1 MKITLEQ
8 AARVMQGSLNE
19 HSRAIVT
26 GASINSS
33 GVCEG
38 DLFFALKG
46 QVRDGHDFVDDAL
59 GRGAS
64 AAVVA
69 GEFPAALPK
78 APSPLIVTDSPE
90 KAIVR
95 LAAWVRDSEDP
106 LIVGITG
113 STGKTSVKDLL
124 NSIASRCRA
133 TVASRKS
140 FNNDLGVPLTLLGI
154 KPETE
159 VVICEMG
166 ARGLGHIARLCRYV
180 RPHVGILTNVGL
192 THFEQFGGQAEIA
205 EAKSEL
211 VKSLPEGGAA
221 VLNADDPL
229 VMSMATLAKSNVV
242 TYGLGPDAD
251 IRAEDIRFNDLGQ
264 PTFRLAHQADSVTV
278 ALPASGIHQVSNAL
292 AAAAGAVCLGLSLRE
307 CLEGLEHA
315 NMSDWRME
323 VRVHRG
329 VKFVND
335 AYNSSPASVESALR
349 TCFQMKPEQSR
360 LIVVLGP
367 MAELGPVSDREHRRA
382 GELAAILASRLIVV
396 GSQAICAA
404 DAAVGAGMPEV
415 EFVADADSALAAIGP
430 LNSGDVVLVKASRV
444 AGLEKLTE
452 MAAVAL
458 EPHD

>member
-8 AARVMQGSLNE
+8 AEMVMQGRLTE
-19 HSRAIVT
+19 RSRAIVT

-33 GVCEG
+33 EVAKG

-46 QVRDGHDFVDDAL
+46 QLRDGHDFVLDAL

-69 GEFPAALPK
+69 RELPG
-78 APSPLIVTDSPE
+78 PQHQQPGPLIVTDSPE
-90 KAIVR
+90 QAIVR
-95 LAAWVRDSEDP
+95 LASWVRDAEDP

-124 NSIASRCRA
+124 AGIASRS
-133 TVASRKS
+133 TPTLASEKS

-166 ARGLGHIARLCRYV
+166 SRGPGHIARLCRYV
-180 RPHVGILTNVGL
+180 RPHIGILTNVGL
-192 THFEQFGGQAEIA
+192 THFEQFGGQVEIA

-211 VKSLPEGGAA
+211 VESLPEGGAA

-229 VMSMATLAKSNVV
+229 VMSMAALAKSNIV
-242 TYGLGPDAD
+242 TYGLAPGAD
-251 IRAEDIRFNDLGQ
+251 IRAEDIQFNDLGQ
-264 PTFRLAHQADSVTV
+264 PTFRLVKQADSVTV

-292 AAAAGAVCLGLSLRE
+292 AAAAGAVCLGLSLSD

-315 NMSDWRME
+315 TISSWRME

-335 AYNSSPASVESALR
+335 AYNASPASVESALR
-349 TCFQMKPEQSR
+349 TCFQMKPQQSR

-367 MAELGPVSDREHRRA
+367 MAELGPVSDREHRRV
-382 GELAAILASRLIVV
+382 GELAANLASRLIVV
-396 GSQAICAA
+396 GTQAISAA
-404 DAAVGAGMPEV
+404 DAAVGAGMQEV

-444 AGLEKLTE
+444 TGLEKLTK
-452 MAAVAL
+452 MAAMAL
-458 EPHD
+458 ETA